1 MIDSE
6 GYRRNVG
13 IILGNA
19 EGQVLW
25 ARRVGQDAWQFPQGG
40 IEKNE
45 TPQQALFRELW
56 EEVGLEA
63 GHVDVLGSTQGWLKY
78 RLPKAAMRYGEKP
91 VCIGQKQVWY
101 MLRFS
106 GSESDVNLRCSNKP
120 EFDGWRWVDYWHP
133 LKEVVAFKRAVYRQ
147 ALRELAPLLNISGS
161 K

>member
-1 MIDSE
+1 VIDSE
-6 GYRRNVG
+6 GYRCNVG

-19 EGQVLW
+19 EGRVLW
-25 ARRVGQDAWQFPQGG
+25 ARRIGQDAWQFPQGG

-56 EEVGLEA
+56 EEVGLQA
-63 GHVDVLGSTQGWLKY
+63 AHVDVLGSTQGWLKY
-78 RLPKAAMRYGEKP
+78 RLPKAFMRHGEKP

-106 GSESDVNLRCSNKP
+106 GSESDVNLACSKNP

-133 LKEVVAFKRAVYRQ
+133 LKEVVPFKRAVYRQ
-147 ALRELAPLLNISGS
+147 ALRELAPLLNVCTS